1 MDNYRKFVK
10 KRYSF
15 MVTASNALSPQKFEL
30 DKNVKLVKE
39 LLMSSGNPNLLFYR
53 GSQRI
58 EINGEEIYPDGF
70 ESRLLMSGISVPP
83 DQKFASLG
91 EAVVAG
97 NGEIKLQYM
106 DTDNPSAPFQPYEV
120 SLYLTCE
127 LE

>member
-10 KRYSF
+10 RRYSF
-15 MVTASNALSPQKFEL
+15 QVTTPSTLYPQKFEL

-39 LLMSSGNPNLLFYR
+39 LLMSSSNPSLLFYR
-53 GSQRI
+53 GSQRL
-58 EINGEEIYPDGF
+58 EINGEEIYPEDF

-97 NGEIKLQYM
+97 NGEIKLQFK
-106 DTDNPSAPFQPYEV
+106 D
-120 SLYLTCE
+120 
-127 LE
+127 

>member
-10 KRYSF
+10 RRYSF
-15 MVTASNALSPQKFEL
+15 QVTASNTLFPQKFEL
-30 DKNVKLVKE
+30 DKNVKLVRE
-39 LLMSSGNPNLLFYR
+39 LLMSSSNPSLLFYR
-53 GSQRI
+53 GSQRL

-83 DQKFASLG
+83 DQKFANLG

-97 NGEIKLQYM
+97 NGEIKLQYL